1 MKRRGWWSMALLAG
15 CAALGW
21 LYWPASTDAQ
31 AGPPDAGAA
40 IGQAASLRGTSPDGA
55 VRADGAGAL
64 RVDQELRRLFDYYLA
79 TLGERTLPQ
88 IRAELQRHL
97 QTRLPG
103 KPLAQAMNLFDR
115 YVAYRQSLAGMAVA
129 ASADLS
135 QRLARA
141 RAVRLQYFSAAEVA
155 GLFGDE
161 DRYDAFTAQRL
172 AIQADPSLSAAEKQR
187 RIALLERQLPPELRA
202 AREEPVKHLA
212 LAEAEAALRQ
222 RGGGEQELYQLRAS
236 MVGQAAADRLS
247 ELDREQ
253 AAWRQRVNDFTRER
267 AAILANG
274 RLSAEQ
280 QQQAVAQLQ
289 AQRFSAQEALRLP
302 GFVASH

>member
-1 MKRRGWWSMALLAG
+1 MRRRSGWGLALLAG
-15 CAALGW
+15 CAALAW
-21 LYWPASTDAQ
+21 WYWPTPAS
-31 AGPPDAGAA
+31 GPSSLPGAVA
-40 IGQAASLRGTSPDGA
+40 WGGPAASLRGTSPDGA
-55 VRADGAGAL
+55 VKADGAGAL

-79 TLGERTLPQ
+79 TQGERTLPQ
-88 IRAELQRHL
+88 IRAELQRYL
-97 QTRLPG
+97 QGRLQA

-115 YVAYRQSLAGMAVA
+115 YVAYRQSLAGMTVA

-172 AIQADPSLSAAEKQR
+172 DILADPSLSAAEKQR
-187 RIALLERQLPPELRA
+187 RIALLEQQLPPELRA